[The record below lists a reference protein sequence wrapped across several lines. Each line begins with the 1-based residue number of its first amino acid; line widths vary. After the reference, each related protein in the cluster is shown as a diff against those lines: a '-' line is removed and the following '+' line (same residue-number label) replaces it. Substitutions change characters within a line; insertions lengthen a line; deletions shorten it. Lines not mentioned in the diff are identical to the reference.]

1 MYTTL
6 GLLILADEYQPT
18 SATQKVFAENC
29 RWRWATSRPT
39 GGLLDEGL
47 VSCQVF
53 LMPSPSLAPDHP
65 RDLLLLS
72 SSSQRLDVFDAFEYK
87 NKVFRHVPELLE
99 E

>member
-6 GLLILADEYQPT
+6 GLLILAGEYQPT
-18 SATQKVFAENC
+18 SPATQKDFAKNC
-29 RWRWATSRPT
+29 RWATSWRT

-53 LMPSPSLAPDHP
+53 LMPSPSPAPDRP

-87 NKVFRHVPELLE
+87 KRIFRRVPVHLE